1 VNFRN
6 RREESKTPVGC
17 RRYGI
22 ALVGLRLFSIFA
34 DNLGLV
40 YRLRLKFVGSRV
52 MFRDFDQEEK

>member
-1 VNFRN
+1 
-6 RREESKTPVGC
+6 
-17 RRYGI
+17 
-22 ALVGLRLFSIFA
+22 LRLFSTFV